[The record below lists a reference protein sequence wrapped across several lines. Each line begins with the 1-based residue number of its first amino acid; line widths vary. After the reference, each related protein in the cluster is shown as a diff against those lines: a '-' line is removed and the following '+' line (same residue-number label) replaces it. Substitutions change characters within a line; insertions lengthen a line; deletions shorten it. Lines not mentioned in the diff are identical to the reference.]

1 MRRTLS
7 LAILTFAVAAS
18 TTLPASARFI
28 LDDFPPPRSGS
39 ATIAFVGDIHFE
51 RHLKDLLRPGRMDG
65 LKEIWGDADLV
76 MANLE
81 TAITNVG
88 VRQKKVFTFKAP
100 PRSLDAMKAAGI
112 DVVSLAN
119 NHSLD
124 FGAQGLND
132 TLDAFSKSSLIPV
145 GIGATRAAA
154 LAPYRVDLPDSTRM
168 YGATPVSI
176 FAVATSEMLG
186 GLRWAAQ
193 GKSAGIVVWES
204 HRTAL
209 LNAIKA
215 EAAEERVVIV
225 YAHWGREKESCPT
238 STQRRVAAELEA
250 AGARIIVGAHPHVL
264 QGAGVSSQ
272 GAFIAYSLG
281 NFIWYHGRSGQ
292 TGALTV
298 RLRDRKVVSA
308 EFAPARIGSSG
319 APRAVNEE
327 SKIFGAFARCANLQ
341 RP

>member
-1 MRRTLS
+1 MRKS
-7 LAILTFAVAAS
+7 LLLGLVSFALAAS
-18 TTLPASARFI
+18 TTLPASARFV
-28 LDDFPPPRSGS
+28 LDDFPPLQSGS

-51 RHLKDLLRPGRMDG
+51 RHLTQLLRPGKMAG

-76 MANLE
+76 MGNLE
-81 TAITNVG
+81 TAISNGG
-88 VRQKKVFTFKAP
+88 VRQRKIYTFRAP
-100 PRSLDAMKAAGI
+100 PRSLSAMKAAGI

-124 FGAQGLND
+124 FGASGLKD
-132 TLDAFSKSSLIPV
+132 TLDAFTQSSLVAV
-145 GIGATRAAA
+145 GIGADRVAA
-154 LAPYRVDLPDSTRM
+154 LTPYRVDIPDSNRM
-168 YGATPVSI
+168 YGATPISI

-186 GLRWAAQ
+186 GLRWAAR
-193 GKSAGIVVWES
+193 SNTPGIVVWES
-204 HRTAL
+204 HKTAL

-225 YAHWGREKESCPT
+225 YAHWGREKETCPT
-238 STQRRVAAELEA
+238 ATQRRVAAELEA

-264 QGAGVSSQ
+264 QGAGVTSQ
-272 GAFIAYSLG
+272 GAFVAYSLG

-308 EFAPARIGSSG
+308 DFVPARIGGSG
-319 APRAVNEE
+319 APRAVAEP
-327 SKIFGAFARCANLQ
+327 SKIFGAFAACANLQ